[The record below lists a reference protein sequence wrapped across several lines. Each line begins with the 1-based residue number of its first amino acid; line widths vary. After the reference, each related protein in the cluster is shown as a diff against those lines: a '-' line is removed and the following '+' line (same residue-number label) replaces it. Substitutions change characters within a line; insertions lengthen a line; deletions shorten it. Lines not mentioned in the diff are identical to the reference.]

1 METIPILNVCE
12 LADVQASTGAGPM
25 NAHVLLIP
33 HLREATDVHA
43 ALRKAVEE
51 HRWKVKNPG
60 QVAAAREMDL
70 ALGRMA
76 GALAAIRSGGGD
88 PSSAVDDL
96 EKHTKDFANQGF
108 FGTERTLGA
117 VARPALEVVRCARAA
132 LADRLYDLVADR
144 LYDLVDAAAGKV
156 QRARELQVCLDP
168 EQIPLKVKSIK
179 DIAELAPSSDE
190 DALPQPEEEA
200 WCVGPVVILTGL
212 EHMNEAT
219 DIYLA
224 LLRNKDIKG
233 WRVLGVQNVRQIN
246 ELDSYLQCIWGNM
259 KRLHRS
265 EVLLDDVT
273 RGKVVDE
280 LEKHVV
286 SDCKYY
292 GCSQERSCHT
302 HWGL

>member
-1 METIPILNVCE
+1 
-12 LADVQASTGAGPM
+12 
-25 NAHVLLIP
+25 
-33 HLREATDVHA
+33 
-43 ALRKAVEE
+43 
-51 HRWKVKNPG
+51 
-60 QVAAAREMDL
+60 
-70 ALGRMA
+70 
-76 GALAAIRSGGGD
+76 
-88 PSSAVDDL
+88 
-96 EKHTKDFANQGF
+96 
-108 FGTERTLGA
+108 
-117 VARPALEVVRCARAA
+117 
-132 LADRLYDLVADR
+132 
-144 LYDLVDAAAGKV
+144 
-156 QRARELQVCLDP
+156 
-168 EQIPLKVKSIK
+168 
-179 DIAELAPSSDE
+179 
-190 DALPQPEEEA
+190 
-200 WCVGPVVILTGL
+200 VGPVVILTGL
-212 EHMNEAT
+212 ENMNEAT